1 MAKACAGCH
10 LLPPP
15 EILPRERWRK
25 VIPDMATMPGPA
37 AAPTADDV
45 AAALRWYEAL
55 APDALP
61 GRPQAAAISTALR
74 FRVEHFT
81 PKGIDRKIPAT
92 SHVRFE
98 PMNAP
103 PRLDLVVS
111 EMRSRSL
118 HLLEPWRKEGE
129 RRLLFL
135 SRDLGYPAGVARADV
150 DRDGDQDLVVA
161 GLGGMDPV
169 NAPQG
174 LVSLLLEQPDHRFQ
188 RVTVAEGLGRVAA
201 AHPADLDGDGDVDL
215 VAAAFG
221 WRGPGALTVLE
232 QTAQAGGPVGPGAP
246 SPPPR
251 FGQRVLDERDGF
263 LDALPVDL
271 DGDGDLDLVAA
282 LAQEHEQVIA
292 FVNQGGLSFAPRL
305 LDGAPHPCW
314 GTSGLSLVDLDRDG
328 DVDVLVSN
336 GDALDDNL
344 LKPYHGVRWLEN
356 RGGLSFVPREI
367 GHVHGCEAAAAGD
380 LDGDGDLD
388 VVATSFLPQLPLER
402 TADVDS
408 IVWFERLADGGW
420 ARHALEK
427 GRCLHPTLAL
437 GDHDA
442 DGRLDLAVGNYV
454 WLVEDGRP
462 LCEADWVTVFTQ
474 QAR

>member
-169 NAPQG
+169 NVPQG

-251 FGQRVLDERDGF
+251 FG
-263 LDALPVDL
+263 
-271 DGDGDLDLVAA
+271 
-282 LAQEHEQVIA
+282 
-292 FVNQGGLSFAPRL
+292 
-305 LDGAPHPCW
+305 
-314 GTSGLSLVDLDRDG
+314 
-328 DVDVLVSN
+328 
-336 GDALDDNL
+336 
-344 LKPYHGVRWLEN
+344 
-356 RGGLSFVPREI
+356 
-367 GHVHGCEAAAAGD
+367 
-380 LDGDGDLD
+380 
-388 VVATSFLPQLPLER
+388 
-402 TADVDS
+402 
-408 IVWFERLADGGW
+408 
-420 ARHALEK
+420 
-427 GRCLHPTLAL
+427 
-437 GDHDA
+437 
-442 DGRLDLAVGNYV
+442 
-454 WLVEDGRP
+454 
-462 LCEADWVTVFTQ
+462 
-474 QAR
+474 